1 MTESVNDFKEQISE
15 ILSKSLLKSE
25 LDKVSETIEES
36 ISAGNLDF
44 KLADTKMILRMSD
57 TTFTVFNTEWGDI
70 WTIPVELFALF
81 SIIRRHIEY
90 ADLARIRESFI
101 SNKNMDNK
109 DFSFICQ
116 IKNFY
121 FLTNIIDYTIRRQHF
136 IHGLGNDVEIL
147 FTNPMYLDTSSVY
160 EWLNQDFGIR
170 SISPIHVNGL
180 RFGDVFV

>member
-1 MTESVNDFKEQISE
+1 MIESVKDFKEQISE

-25 LDKVSETIEES
+25 LDKVSEMIEGS
-36 ISAGNLDF
+36 LSSGCLDF
-44 KLADTKMILRMSD
+44 KLAETKMILRISD
-57 TTFTVFNTEWGDI
+57 TTFTVYNTEWGDI

-81 SIIRRHIEY
+81 SVIRRHVEY
-90 ADLARIRESFI
+90 VDLARIRESFI
-101 SNKNMDNK
+101 CNKNMDNK

-121 FLTNIIDYTIRRQHF
+121 LLTNTIDYTIRRQHF
-136 IHGLGNDVEIL
+136 ITGLGNDVENL
-147 FTNPMYLDTSSVY
+147 FTDPQHLDTSLLY
-160 EWLNQDFGIR
+160 EWLNQEFEIR